1 MASLPLTLIMGSE
14 QVLVDRALTD
24 ARAAARERF
33 GETPTVQTIV
43 LGDATPEALAEAL
56 SPTLFG
62 EATVVVIDAADQFD
76 DATFAVLEQ
85 AIADP
90 PDSFAVV
97 VRHPGGVKGKR
108 YLTAI
113 RGAGAAEVSCSAL
126 KKGRATQ
133 DFLLEEVRRHGRKAT
148 PDALR
153 ALYDAIGHDLP
164 LLVGA
169 INQLCTD
176 LEGDPITDDDV
187 RAYFGGIA
195 DMQGYR
201 VSDSIWERRPVDA
214 LRDLRWAVE
223 STGRTGVGV
232 AITAAIASGLRN
244 MARIQGM
251 PPSASDADVMQE
263 TGIKFDWQVRNVR
276 ARAKKWRPDRL
287 AKATVTL
294 SGVDVAM
301 KGGLRPGD
309 SLDVDQKLHVLEEFV
324 VRTASPS
331 ANA

>member
-1 MASLPLTLIMGSE
+1 MGSLPLTLIMGSE
-14 QVLVDRALTD
+14 QVLVERALSD
-24 ARAAARERF
+24 ARVSAGRHF
-33 GETPTVQTIV
+33 GESPSVQTLV

-62 EATVVVIDAADQFD
+62 EATLVVIEGADQFED
-76 DATFAVLEQ
+76 ETFAVLDR

-90 PDSFAVV
+90 PDGFAVV
-97 VRHPGGVKGKR
+97 VHHPGGVKGKR

-113 RGAGAAEVSCSAL
+113 RAAGATEVSCAAL

-153 ALYDAIGHDLP
+153 ALYDSIGHDLP

-169 INQLCTD
+169 IHQLCAD
-176 LEGDPITDDDV
+176 LEADPITDDDV

-223 STGRTGVGV
+223 GSGRAGVGP

-263 TGIKFDWQVRNVR
+263 TGIRFDWQVRNVR

-309 SLDVDQKLHVLEEFV
+309 ALDVDQKLHVLEEFV

-331 ANA
+331 SG

>member
-1 MASLPLTLIMGSE
+1 MASLPLTLIVGSE
-14 QVLVDRALTD
+14 QVLVDRALAD

-33 GETPTVQTIV
+33 GEAPTVLTLSV
-43 LGDATPEALAEAL
+43 AESAPEALAEAL

-62 EATVVVIDAADQFD
+62 EATLVVLTDADSFED
-76 DATFAVLEQ
+76 TTFPVLER

-90 PDSFAVV
+90 PDGFAVV
-97 VRHPGGVKGKR
+97 VHHPGGVKGKR

-113 RGAGAAEVSCSAL
+113 RGAGANEVSCSAL

-133 DFLLEEVRRHGRKAT
+133 DFLLDEVRRHGRKAT

-153 ALYDAIGHDLP
+153 ALYDSIGHDLP

-169 INQLCTD
+169 IGQLCTD
-176 LEGDPITDDDV
+176 VETDPISDDDV
-187 RAYFGGIA
+187 RLYFAGIA

-201 VSDSIWERRPVDA
+201 VSDSVWERRPVDA

-223 STGRTGVGV
+223 STGRAGVGP

-251 PPSASDADVMQE
+251 PPSASDADIMQE
-263 TGIKFDWQVRNVR
+263 TGIRFDWQVRNMR

-309 SLDVDQKLHVLEEFV
+309 ALDVDQKLHVLEEFV

>member
-1 MASLPLTLIMGSE
+1 
-14 QVLVDRALTD
+14 
-24 ARAAARERF
+24 
-33 GETPTVQTIV
+33 
-43 LGDATPEALAEAL
+43 
-56 SPTLFG
+56 
-62 EATVVVIDAADQFD
+62 
-76 DATFAVLEQ
+76 
-85 AIADP
+85 
-90 PDSFAVV
+90 
-97 VRHPGGVKGKR
+97 
-108 YLTAI
+108 
-113 RGAGAAEVSCSAL
+113 
-126 KKGRATQ
+126 
-133 DFLLEEVRRHGRKAT
+133 VRRHGRRAT

-169 INQLCTD
+169 IKQLCAD
-176 LEGDPITDDDV
+176 LEGDPLDEDGV

-223 STGRTGVGV
+223 STGRAGVGP
-232 AITAAIASGLRN
+232 ALTAAIASGLRN

-251 PPSASDADVMQE
+251 PPSASEADVMRE
-263 TGIKFDWQVRNVR
+263 TGIRFDWQVRNVR

-287 AKATVTL
+287 ARAAVTL

-331 ANA
+331 ANG

>member
-1 MASLPLTLIMGSE
+1 MASLPLTLLVGSE
-14 QVLVDRALTD
+14 QVLVDRALDD
-24 ARAAARERF
+24 ARASARERF
-33 GETPTVQTIV
+33 GDSPTVVT
-43 LGDATPEALAEAL
+43 LSLDDATPESLAEAL

-62 EATVVVIDAADQFD
+62 EATLVVIADADGFE
-76 DATFAVLEQ
+76 DATFSVVERAL
-85 AIADP
+85 ADP
-90 PDSFAVV
+90 PDGFAVV
-97 VRHPGGVKGKR
+97 VHHPGGVKGKR

-113 RGAGAAEVSCSAL
+113 RAAGAAEVSCAAL

-133 DFLLEEVRRHGRKAT
+133 DFLLEEVRRHGRRAT

-169 INQLCTD
+169 IKQLCAD
-176 LEGDPITDDDV
+176 LEGDPLDEDGV

-223 STGRTGVGV
+223 STGRAGVGP
-232 AITAAIASGLRN
+232 ALTAAISSGLRN

-251 PPSASDADVMQE
+251 PPSASEADVMRE
-263 TGIKFDWQVRNVR
+263 TGIRFDWQVRNVR

-287 AKATVTL
+287 ARAAVTL

-324 VRTASPS
+324 VGTASPS

>member
-1 MASLPLTLIMGSE
+1 MGSLPLTLIVGSE
-14 QVLVDRALTD
+14 QVLVDRALSD
-24 ARAAARERF
+24 ARTAAHEIF
-33 GETPTVQTIV
+33 GDAPTVMTIG
-43 LGDATPEALAEAL
+43 LSETTPEALAEVL

-62 EATVVVIDAADQFD
+62 EATVIVIADADAFD
-76 DATFAVLEQ
+76 DATFAVLER

-90 PDSFAVV
+90 PDAFAVV
-97 VRHPGGVKGKR
+97 VHHPGGVKGKR

-113 RGAGAAEVSCSAL
+113 RGAGANEVACSAI

-133 DFLLEEVRRHGRKAT
+133 DFLVDEVRRRGRKAT
-148 PDALR
+148 PEALR
-153 ALYDAIGHDLP
+153 TLYDAIGHDLP

-169 INQLCTD
+169 IAQLAADVET
-176 LEGDPITDDDV
+176 DPISEDDV
-187 RAYFGGIA
+187 RLCFAGIA

-201 VSDSIWERRPVDA
+201 VSDSVWERRPVDA

-223 STGRTGVGV
+223 ATGRSGVGP
-232 AITAAIASGLRN
+232 AITAAIASGLRS
-244 MARIQGM
+244 MARVQGM

-263 TGIKFDWQVRNVR
+263 TGIRFDWQVRNIR

-287 AKATVTL
+287 ARATVTL

-309 SLDVDQKLHVLEEFV
+309 ALDIDQKLHVLEEFV

-331 ANA
+331 ANS